1 MNRISGGLY
10 MRHLLRSLALTAL
23 LGALLGFAGQASAV
37 PAFARQTGWDCTQC
51 HLSWLE
57 LTNVGRRFK
66 LGGYQIMKN
75 MDEGAVRPLVSLS
88 FDDNPPLI
96 PLAFWLQIADTHTQN
111 VTTPGAGGSQGGN
124 FPQNNEPYIQAATVF
139 LNGKLIDHV
148 GCFCQWTYDGLAHR
162 IAADN
167 EEVRIANE
175 YKGESLRVLYG
186 AAINNN
192 PGMSDIYNSTWVWG
206 WPYLTSAV
214 GIGPTA
220 GTLLGTA
227 ALAQSAA
234 GGTVYAMIN
243 NTLYVEGGAY
253 HYSDHG
259 LQIFRINVDTPQA
272 TMLKGFA
279 PYYRVA
285 LQQDWSRGRN
295 SAEIGAYG
303 LTADK
308 YPSGYIAGPTD
319 HYVDQGIDGQY
330 QYITDKHRFSY
341 QVTYL
346 TEKQTLTASNA
357 LGVSTNPTDRVNQF
371 ATKFSYYYKK
381 WYGINVGY
389 QRTTGTTDPGLYNLG
404 ATTNGTNLGAV
415 FGSLNSNPDTQAVI
429 GELDYLFSITG
440 KQSYR
445 KNRLILQY
453 TAYQKFNGATNN
465 YDGTGRKASDNN
477 FLYLALWS
485 VW

>member
-1 MNRISGGLY
+1 MKLSVRYLAVAV
-10 MRHLLRSLALTAL
+10 LLLVSSAYVGNAE
-23 LGALLGFAGQASAV
+23 AV
-37 PAFARQTGWDCTQC
+37 PSFARQTGWDCTQC

-57 LTNVGRRFK
+57 LTNIGRRFK

-75 MDEGAVRPLVSLS
+75 MEEGEVRPLISLR
-88 FDDNPPLI
+88 FEDPPPLI
-96 PLAFWLQIADTHTQN
+96 PLAFWIQFADTHTAN
-111 VTTPGAGGSQGGN
+111 VNTPGTGGSHGGF

-139 LNGKLIDHV
+139 LNGKLAEHV
-148 GCFCQWTYDGLAHR
+148 GCFCQWTYDGLAQR
-162 IAADN
+162 FSADN

-175 YKGESLRVLYG
+175 YNGDNFRALYG
-186 AAINNN
+186 VAINNN

-214 GIGPTA
+214 GIAPSA

-234 GGTVYAMIN
+234 GMTAYTMIN
-243 NTLYVEGGAY
+243 NTLYLEGGAY

-259 LQIFRINVDTPQA
+259 LQIFRINTDTPQA

-285 LQQDWSRGRN
+285 LQHDWSKGRN

-308 YPSGYIAGPTD
+308 YPSGYTSGMTD
-319 HYVDQGIDGQY
+319 HYVDQGFDGQY

-346 TEKQTLTASNA
+346 NEKQTLSATEA
-357 LGVSTNPTDRVNQF
+357 LGLSTNVNNTVNQF
-371 ATKFSYYYKK
+371 ATKFSYYYNK
-381 WYGINVGY
+381 WYGVNVGY
-389 QRTTGTTDPGLYNLG
+389 QRTTGTTDLGLYNAG
-404 ATTNGTNLGAV
+404 AAVNSTAGAV
-415 FGSLNSNPDTQAVI
+415 FGSLNGNPDTEAVI
-429 GELDYLFSITG
+429 GELDYLFSIYGSQTR
-440 KQSYR
+440 R
-445 KNRLILQY
+445 KERLILQY

-485 VW
+485 VF